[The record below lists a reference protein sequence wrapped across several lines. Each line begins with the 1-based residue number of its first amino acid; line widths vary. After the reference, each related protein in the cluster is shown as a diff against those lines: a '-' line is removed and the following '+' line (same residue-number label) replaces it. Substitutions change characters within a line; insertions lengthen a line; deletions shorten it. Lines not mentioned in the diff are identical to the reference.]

1 MKTLYLIGR
10 ESGCDVVLW
19 SNSPEISRRHAQIR
33 IDQKGQYWL
42 MDTSLNGTYLNGMR
56 LQPNQEVKVTRKDV
70 ISFALQETLDWSL
83 IPKKSKK
90 GLWITLSV
98 VAVLLITVGALSV
111 LYWSKGKSGEG
122 EGSYLS
128 PTEMNIDEPLPI
140 DTLATPEQAKV
151 EQPTEKEGL
160 TTIKVNPPKNA
171 SPTDKANPAEEISK
185 QIQMFRNNLR
195 ANDSSTQSSVSVN
208 KEEETKSVKLVEEQV
223 QTEQQPT
230 DAIF

>member
-56 LQPNQEVKVTRKDV
+56 LQPNQEVRVTRKDV

-90 GLWITLSV
+90 GLWITLSI
-98 VAVLLITVGALSV
+98 VAVLLIAVGVLSV
-111 LYWSKGKSGEG
+111 LYWPKDKSGEG
-122 EGSYLS
+122 EGSYSS
-128 PTEMNIDEPLPI
+128 PTEMNIDEPLSN
-140 DTLATPEQAKV
+140 DTIAVQDTVKTQ
-151 EQPTEKEGL
+151 QPTTKEGL
-160 TTIKVNPPKNA
+160 TTIKVNPLKNA
-171 SPTDKANPAEEISK
+171 SPTDKRNPAEEIYE
-185 QIQMFRNNLR
+185 QMQMFINKSK

-208 KEEETKSVKLVEEQV
+208 KEEEKESVELVDEQE